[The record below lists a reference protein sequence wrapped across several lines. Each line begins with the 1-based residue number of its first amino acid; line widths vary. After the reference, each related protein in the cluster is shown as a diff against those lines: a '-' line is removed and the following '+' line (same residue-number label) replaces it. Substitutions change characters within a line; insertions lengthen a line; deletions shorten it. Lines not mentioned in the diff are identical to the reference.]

1 MVILGID
8 PGLTRCGYAALEA
21 TGATTARA
29 VALGVVRT
37 AAADPLPARLAELRG
52 ELAALIAELQP
63 DVVAVEHVFFQVN
76 VRTAMSV
83 GQASGLALAEAAAAG
98 CEVVQYTPNQVKE
111 AVTGWGAAGKE
122 QVQRMV
128 QVRLGLADATQAG
141 RRRRRRRAGALPPG
155 HGPTAGPRGRGDGRT
170 AMIGSLR
177 GTVLERGSDGR
188 VLLEVGGVG
197 YLVTVTP
204 RTLAELEPTTS
215 AFLHV
220 HHHIR
225 EDAQTLYGFPSRSER
240 ATFDVLVATHGVGPA
255 LALAI
260 LATHTPSALVD
271 IVASSDLA
279 SLCLV
284 PGVGKKTAER
294 LLVELRSRLSVPV
307 LDDASP
313 AGSSSAVGDVREA
326 LAGLG
331 YGSEEIREALRE
343 VDASEH
349 AGAAPAGRAQ
359 GPGGASCVTSSSTR
373 RRPTSGRRSRTPA
386 SAPAASPTSWASG
399 SSRSTCPWCSRPPAG
414 GGRPPTTCCSPA
426 RPASARPRCRASS
439 PSRWGCSSTSPPARR
454 WSGPATSPPSSPSS
468 TTATSSSSTR
478 STGSRAPSRRSS
490 TRPWRT
496 SSSTSSS
503 GRARRPP
510 PSG

>member
-1 MVILGID
+1 
-8 PGLTRCGYAALEA
+8 
-21 TGATTARA
+21 
-29 VALGVVRT
+29 
-37 AAADPLPARLAELRG
+37 
-52 ELAALIAELQP
+52 
-63 DVVAVEHVFFQVN
+63 
-76 VRTAMSV
+76 
-83 GQASGLALAEAAAAG
+83 
-98 CEVVQYTPNQVKE
+98 
-111 AVTGWGAAGKE
+111 
-122 QVQRMV
+122 
-128 QVRLGLADATQAG
+128 
-141 RRRRRRRAGALPPG
+141 
-155 HGPTAGPRGRGDGRT
+155 
-170 AMIGSLR
+170 MIGSLR
-177 GTVLERGSDGR
+177 GTVLERGTDGR

-307 LDDASP
+307 LDDVSP
-313 AGSSSAVGDVREA
+313 AGSSAVGDVREA

-349 AGAAPAGRAQ
+349 AELLLRDALKVLG
-359 GPGGASCVTSSSTR
+359 
-373 RRPTSGRRSRTPA
+373 
-386 SAPAASPTSWASG
+386 
-399 SSRSTCPWCSRPPAG
+399 
-414 GGRPPTTCCSPA
+414 
-426 RPASARPRCRASS
+426 
-439 PSRWGCSSTSPPARR
+439 ARR
-454 WSGPATSPPSSPSS
+454 A
-468 TTATSSSSTR
+468 
-478 STGSRAPSRRSS
+478 
-490 TRPWRT
+490 
-496 SSSTSSS
+496 
-503 GRARRPP
+503 
-510 PSG
+510 